1 MLLLLMSG
9 ITSLHTIHPNKN
21 SDCLFSIS
29 FYFDI
34 SFIAKF
40 ALGIF
45 RFAIFFM
52 VRNNTWF
59 FKYLS
64 LYIVHT
70 LHTFIIPY

>member
-52 VRNNTWF
+52 VRNNT
-59 FKYLS
+59 
-64 LYIVHT
+64 
-70 LHTFIIPY
+70 